1 MVVVVVGGGG
11 GGRGHWDEGGGE
23 EVMAH
28 VSESTAV
35 ERSEGMQVGGFLRW

>member
-1 MVVVVVGGGG
+1 MVVGGSCGGGG
-11 GGRGHWDEGGGE
+11 GRRGHWDEGGGE

-35 ERSEGMQVGGFLRW
+35 ELSEETQVGIIRR